1 MSARAGVDTSPQLA
15 LPRLPEAERVLDARG
30 KSPMRRIK
38 VGLVAL
44 AALTVLLPTETSR
57 AQDAY
62 PTRLVRIIV
71 PYPAGGGTD
80 TLARLLADQLSRK
93 WGQPAIVE
101 NIGGAAGNIGSAE
114 VARATPD
121 GHTLLLASPGP
132 IATNAFLYKE
142 MGYDPARWVPIALL
156 ATGPYVLVLRKNFE
170 ASTVAELIARARAN
184 PGKITSA
191 TPGAGSVGHL
201 ATVQLEMLAG
211 ITTAQI
217 PYRGLSHALNDLI
230 AGHVDMMFDTPT
242 TSLALHRD
250 GKVKIVA
257 VGTTERVRDLPEV
270 PTVAESGLPGYR
282 AVTWYAMVAP
292 PQTPAALADKINRDV
307 VEILA
312 RPDVAE
318 KTRGIQME
326 PVTKTRAQAAQFFVE
341 EAQLWGKVISQA
353 NIPLQ

>member
-1 MSARAGVDTSPQLA
+1 
-15 LPRLPEAERVLDARG
+15 
-30 KSPMRRIK
+30 MRRIK

-44 AALTVLLPTETSR
+44 AALALLLPSEASR
-57 AQDAY
+57 AQEAH
-62 PTRLVRIIV
+62 PTRLVRIVV

-80 TLARLLADQLSRK
+80 TLARLLAEQLSRK
-93 WGQPAIVE
+93 WGQTAIVE

-121 GHTLLLASPGP
+121 GYTLLLASPGP

-170 ASTVAELIARARAN
+170 ASTVADLIARAKSN

-191 TPGAGSVGHL
+191 TPGVGSVGHL
-201 ATVQLEMLAG
+201 STVQLEMLAG
-211 ITTAQI
+211 IKTAQI
-217 PYRGLSHALNDLI
+217 PYRGLSQALNDLI
-230 AGHVDMMFDTPT
+230 AEHVDMMFDTPT

-250 GKVKIVA
+250 GKVRIVA
-257 VGTTERVRDLPEV
+257 VGTTERVRELPEV

-292 PQTPAALADKINRDV
+292 PQTPAVLADKINRDLI
-307 VEILA
+307 EILA

-326 PVTKTRAQAAQFFVE
+326 PVTKSRREAAQFFVE
-341 EAQLWGKVISQA
+341 ETQLWGKVIRQA